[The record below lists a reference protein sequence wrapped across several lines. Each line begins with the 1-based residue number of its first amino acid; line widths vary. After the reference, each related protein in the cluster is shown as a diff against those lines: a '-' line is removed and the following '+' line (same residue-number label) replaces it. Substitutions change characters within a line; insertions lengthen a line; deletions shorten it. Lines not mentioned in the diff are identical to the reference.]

1 MPNVLVTGGAGYIG
15 SHVCKQLQSEGF
27 TPISYDNLSR
37 GHSDLVKWGPLEVG
51 DIADREKLCSVITE
65 YKPTAVLHFAGF
77 GYIAESVQ
85 DPLMYYANN
94 VMGTTHLLQ
103 TLRDNYINKIV
114 FSSTCAVYGVA
125 EDLPLTEKTPC
136 QPINPYGRS
145 KLTVEHI
152 LRDCSKA
159 YGLKSVSLRY
169 FNAGGADIDGE
180 TGEDHDPEPH
190 VLPCALMTAGGLLP
204 VFDILG
210 SDYPTADGSAI
221 RDYIHVTDLAAAHVA
236 ALRYLLKG
244 GDTVSINL
252 GTGKGFSVREIISVV
267 EDVTGHSVPVNIKPR
282 RIGDPPA
289 LYADA
294 GLARALLGFEAKSSS
309 LENIISTA
317 WAWHKARHNLDRPC
331 MAETIKL

>member
-1 MPNVLVTGGAGYIG
+1 MSNILVTGGAGYIG
-15 SHVCKQLQSEGF
+15 SHACKQLQSEGF
-27 TPISYDNLSR
+27 TPVTYDNLSR
-37 GHSDLVKWGPLEVG
+37 GHRDLVKWGPLEVG
-51 DIADREKLCSVITE
+51 DIADHEKLGAVITE
-65 YKPTAVLHFAGF
+65 YKPAAVLHFAGF

-85 DPLMYYANN
+85 DPLMYYVNN
-94 VMGTTHLLQ
+94 IAGTTQLLQ
-103 TLRDNYINKIV
+103 TLRDNSINKIV

-152 LRDCSKA
+152 LRDCSSA

-169 FNAGGADIDGE
+169 FNAGGADEDGE

-190 VLPCALMTAGGLLP
+190 VLPCAMMTAGGLLP

-210 SDYPTADGSAI
+210 DDYPTADGSAI

-236 ALRYLLKG
+236 ALRYLLND
-244 GDTVSINL
+244 GDTVSVNL
-252 GTGKGFSVREIISVV
+252 GSGTGFSVREIISAV
-267 EDVTGHSVPVNIKPR
+267 EKVTGHNVPVNIKPR
-282 RIGDPPA
+282 RAGDPPA
-289 LYADA
+289 LFADA
-294 GLARALLGFEAKSSS
+294 GLARELLGFEAKHSD

-317 WAWHKARHNLDRPC
+317 WAWHKTRHDLGRSE
-331 MAETIKL
+331 MAEAIKL